1 MPFFFGDGFDPYAAP
16 ADAYAGGTY
25 WDTGTAT
32 AFILGA
38 GRFSGGRGLTWN
50 TAGLWLQKS
59 SGQNDSVHHFNIAY
73 QQASALTGTSA
84 LFYILLADGATN
96 QCAVVFRQDGAILLT
111 SGGPTGTTLATYTG
125 AVTAINTWFGFEFEV
140 VVHNSTGSFA
150 VRKLGNPG
158 NDFSLGGLDTAG
170 GTANNYANRA
180 TLGCQ
185 VGAAVFSIDDFLW
198 RSDTASVP
206 WAGELR
212 CYTRMPASDASVQW
226 TPSGAVVP
234 MAAFPANGTIN
245 TASLTTTTAQYIPFV
260 ASCTGTVTTLSMQ
273 CAVTGTANFK
283 CSIYA
288 SAAGVPTTVL
298 GSANVVANPAIG
310 TVTWTF
316 PTPVAVVQGTT
327 YYAAFHGDAAGHTW
341 SQQSSPAP
349 PGFLPLANTVTYAA
363 FPGANPGTLTA
374 GTNFLVTI
382 NITPTAAVN
391 APFVADAQQ
400 DAAATY
406 VSSTTVGQTDLY
418 TVAAISGTPTGIVGV
433 TTRAL
438 AQKSDAGTRNL
449 ALRLRSGATDVT
461 GTSTALGTTFGWV
474 WRSDT
479 VDPATGAAW
488 TPTGVNNLLVGG
500 TVSA

>member
-1 MPFFFGDGFDPYAAP
+1 VQFFGDSFDLYAAP
-16 ADAYAGGTY
+16 ADAFVGGSY
-25 WDTGTAT
+25 WDSGVANCT
-32 AFILGA
+32 LVA
-38 GRFSGGRGLTWN
+38 GRFGGSRGIQAS
-50 TAGLWLQKS
+50 AGSASVPLLLKS
-59 SGQNDSVHHFNIAY
+59 SASNDSVHHINVAI
-73 QQASALTGTSA
+73 QQTTAITGSNLGSWFTLS
-84 LFYILLADGATN
+84 DGATA
-96 QCAVVFRQDGAILLT
+96 QCSVVFRSDGAILLVAGIS
-111 SGGPTGTTLATYTG
+111 SGTVLATYTG
-125 AVTAINTWFGFEFEV
+125 ALAAANTWYGFEIEIV
-140 VVHNSTGSFA
+140 VSNTSGSMT
-150 VRKLGNPG
+150 VRKLGNPS
-158 NDFSLGGLDTAG
+158 NDFASATNLDTAQN
-170 GTANNYANRA
+170 ANNYANR
-180 TLGCQ
+180 LGIGCNNTASGQ
-185 VGAAVFSIDDFLW
+185 QIDDFLW
-198 RSDTASVP
+198 RSDTSVS

-245 TASLTTTTAQYIPFV
+245 TAGLTTTTAQYIPFV
-260 ASCTGTVTTLSMQ
+260 ASCTGTVATLSMQ

-418 TVAAISGTPTGIVGV
+418 AVAAISGTPTGIVGV